1 MLKDLCE
8 IYGVNEEQAKALDI
22 NINTALRAGAGSGK
36 TRVLTKRFVRCLL
49 ENPTWTLD
57 NIVAITFTRKA
68 ATEMKDRVRRELSDR
83 ISKIDNAGEKK
94 RLSNI
99 KMQITN
105 ANIDT
110 IHSFCG
116 KILRDHFAFLGL
128 DPDFNIMEEVDKS
141 VLLSEIAD
149 DVILSFIE
157 NEKNQVIVRYI
168 AENFSTDFFTG
179 KLKPGILSAF
189 QAMREK
195 GIDAG
200 SFACNFESDIENA
213 DPVKVL
219 ESTAL
224 ILINDLDKEYKV
236 YKEKENLMDFNDME
250 ILSERLLRNGDIRAS
265 YFCRFE
271 TIMVDEFQDVNPL
284 QKKILDHMIL
294 EQGKIPE
301 GRLFIVGDHK
311 QSIYG
316 FRGSDYRVFE
326 EACSEVSGCGKVEF
340 LNNCYRSTNNI
351 IGAVNSIFS
360 QLLSPYEKLHYPGQ
374 EDSDGRKV
382 ELITWEKG
390 LLKENKPKTRWDS
403 AKNLLLSEDL
413 KEELK
418 SALEAEYEDIAVAG
432 KKDYQGDVI
441 AGVVQRLTAED
452 FLYRDI
458 AILLRSRTSLSEIEN
473 SLTKNGIPYCV
484 LGGIGFW
491 DRQEVGDILS
501 LYKLVFSPDDRLALF
516 TVLRSPIFG
525 FSDDLLLA
533 LSIFTRKQKI
543 KNLNELMAAF
553 TEIVSDD
560 NKWMVKRAAD
570 VFASILPMDG
580 ILNSPELLNK
590 IIVITAYDEILTAL
604 PQGEKKLRN
613 IEKLVRIVEE
623 FDAKGLYNAR
633 ELLPYLDVLKE
644 SAGMDGEAFLD
655 NEDSDAVKI
664 LTIHASKGLEF
675 GTVLI
680 PDMDRPLDSQAKR
693 SKPLF
698 FLDEQKGLIAMGL
711 DENLKFN
718 ENANPEYARL
728 YREKLLKEL
737 EDSRRLFYVATTR
750 AKEYL
755 GLIGEK
761 QEVGPE
767 EEIDAQNSF
776 MKQLVWAMNKVGSVE
791 EITLVDAMSL
801 NPNNQKQSVYPP
813 PFIADIKKL
822 TDINTIEDSMNLRLE
837 SCERLEEGNISISS
851 WMKYRDCPRRFYLE
865 NLVGLQEKREVQNS
879 GEQADGSA
887 RMNAAD
893 FGSLLHA
900 FLEEVDIID
909 LNKLGVMD
917 NTSEVAAAIDIELLQ
932 VDRELFNKSVKGFIK
947 IEEERRKETKGT
959 LVASLKEFGFRVPLV
974 EGINLTGFID
984 RVDIFEREGQF
995 IASIIDYKSN
1005 RLNNTHTAE
1014 EKARNYREQLFSYA
1028 WALNQIPFY
1037 YGKKVKVEEVL
1048 LYFLNSGEVVSFELG
1063 KENIGDIVRALINS
1077 APWLLGNK
1085 KLNEFE
1091 CCKSEKC
1098 SWCNCK
1104 KYCNDLCSD

>member
-1 MLKDLCE
+1 MLEDLCK
-8 IYGVNEEQAKALDI
+8 IYEVNEEQARALDI
-22 NINTALRAGAGSGK
+22 HLNTALRAGAGSGK

-49 ENPTWTLD
+49 ENPTLTLD
-57 NIVAITFTRKA
+57 NIAAITFTRKA

-83 ISKIDNAGEKK
+83 ISKIDNAVEKN

-105 ANIDT
+105 SNIDT
-110 IHSFCG
+110 IHGFCG
-116 KILRDHFAFLGL
+116 KILRDNFAFLGL

-149 DVILSFIE
+149 SVIQSFIE
-157 NEKNQVIVRYI
+157 NEKNEVIVRSL
-168 AENFSTDFFTG
+168 AENFSTGFFTG
-179 KLKPGILSAF
+179 KLKQGILSAF
-189 QAMREK
+189 GAMREK
-195 GIDAG
+195 GMDVV
-200 SFACNFESDIENA
+200 SFCQEFKTGGIENA
-213 DPVKVL
+213 DPITVL

-224 ILINDLDKEYKV
+224 ILINNLDNEYRA
-236 YKEKENLMDFNDME
+236 YKEKKNLLDFNDLE
-250 ILSERLLRNGDIRAS
+250 ILSERLLRNNEIRTS
-265 YFCRFE
+265 YFSRFT
-271 TIMVDEFQDVNPL
+271 TILVDEFQDVNPL
-284 QKKILDHMIL
+284 QKKILDHLIW

-326 EACSEVSGCGKVEF
+326 EACSEVLGCGKVEF
-340 LNNCYRSTNNI
+340 LNNCYRSTKNI

-360 QLLSPYEKLHYPGQ
+360 QLLSPYEKLQYPGQ
-374 EDSDGRKV
+374 RDSDGRKV

-390 LLKENKPKTRWDS
+390 LSKENKPKTRWDL
-403 AKNLLLSEDL
+403 AKNLLLSEDM

-418 SALEAEYEDIAVAG
+418 CALEAEYEDIAVAG

-441 AGVVQRLTAED
+441 AGVIQKLTAED

-473 SLTKNGIPYCV
+473 SLTRNGIPYCV

-491 DRQEVGDILS
+491 DRQEIGDILS
-501 LYKLVFSPDDRLALF
+501 LYKLVFFPDDRLALF

-525 FSDDLLLA
+525 FSDDMLLA
-533 LSIFTRKQKI
+533 LSIFMRKQKI
-543 KNLNELMAAF
+543 KNLDELLTAF
-553 TEIVSDD
+553 GEMVAEDD
-560 NKWMVKRAAD
+560 KWVVKRAAD
-570 VFASILPMDG
+570 VLASLLPMDG
-580 ILNSPELLNK
+580 ILNSLELMNK
-590 IIVITAYDEILTAL
+590 IIKATAYDEVLTAL
-604 PQGEKKLRN
+604 PKGEKKLRN
-613 IEKLVRIVEE
+613 IEKLIRIIEE
-623 FDAKGLYNAR
+623 FDAKGIYSAR

-644 SAGMDGEAFLD
+644 SSGMDGEAFLD

-675 GTVLI
+675 RAVLI

-698 FLDEQKGLIAMGL
+698 FLDDQKGLIAMGL
-711 DENLKFN
+711 DESLKLN
-718 ENANPEYARL
+718 ENANPEYAKL
-728 YREKLLKEL
+728 YAEKLRREL
-737 EDSRRLFYVATTR
+737 EDSRRLFYVAATR

-755 GLIGEK
+755 GFIGEK
-761 QEVGPE
+761 QEVGSE

-776 MKQLVWAMNKVGSVE
+776 MKQLIWAMNKVGTVE
-791 EITLVDAMSL
+791 EITSVDAMSL
-801 NPNNQKQSVYPP
+801 VPNQQKQSVYPP
-813 PFIADIKKL
+813 PFIAEIKKL
-822 TDINTIEDSMNLRLE
+822 TGINSIENAMNQRLE
-837 SCERLEEGNISISS
+837 PCERHEEGNISISS

-865 NLVGLQEKREVQNS
+865 NLAGLHDKRDAQYTE
-879 GEQADGSA
+879 GLPAAYE

-900 FLEEVDIID
+900 FLEEVDILD
-909 LNKLGVMD
+909 LNKSGFKD
-917 NTSEVAAAIDIELLQ
+917 NTSEVAAAIDIELPQ
-932 VDRELFNKSVKGFIK
+932 ADRELFEKEVAGFIK
-947 IEEERRKETKGT
+947 IEEKRRKENKGT
-959 LVASLKEFGFRVPLV
+959 LVTSLKEFGFRVPLA

-984 RVDIFEREGQF
+984 RVDIFEREGQY

-1005 RLNNTHTAE
+1005 RLNNSHAAE
-1014 EKARNYREQLFSYA
+1014 EKASNYKEQLLSYA

-1037 YGKKVKVEEVL
+1037 NGKKVIVEEAL
-1048 LYFLNSGEVVSFELG
+1048 LYFLNNGEVVSIELR
-1063 KENIGDIVRALINS
+1063 KEDIEGVVEALINS

-1085 KLNEFE
+1085 TLSEFQ

-1104 KYCNDLCSD
+1104 KYCDDLN